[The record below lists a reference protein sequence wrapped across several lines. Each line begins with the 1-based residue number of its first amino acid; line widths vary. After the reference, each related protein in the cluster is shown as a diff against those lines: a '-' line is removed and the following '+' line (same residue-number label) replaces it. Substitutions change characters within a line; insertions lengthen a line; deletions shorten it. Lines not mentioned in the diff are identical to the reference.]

1 MSPLSYIVKRCKLHF
16 IFCFLHF
23 TAITAQIYPVQVT
36 PQIIPPYSFQLS
48 DYTTTT
54 QEKLFV
60 NLLLTDAQEF
70 GRQVRLKL
78 FVEGPGINFQS
89 TDFVSG
95 TLPIVLDGG
104 INNRLT
110 NLDLQA
116 YFNYN
121 NLVGISPQQY
131 GQQLPEGQ
139 YRFCF
144 EVYDQFSGQ
153 RIS

>member
-1 MSPLSYIVKRCKLHF
+1 MLKTLS
-16 IFCFLHF
+16 
-23 TAITAQIYPVQVT
+23 TAYCLILYCQLSNAQIYPVQVT

-48 DYTTTT
+48 DYATTT

-116 YFNYN
+116 YFSYN